1 MKQLESAG
9 VGSLNLL
16 TVSKLVK
23 NFQWGPFEEL
33 IGSLSLKEA
42 KAENLLASVMES
54 SRSGSYLNML

>member
-1 MKQLESAG
+1 MKQLEPAG

-23 NFQWGPFEEL
+23 NFHWGPFEEL